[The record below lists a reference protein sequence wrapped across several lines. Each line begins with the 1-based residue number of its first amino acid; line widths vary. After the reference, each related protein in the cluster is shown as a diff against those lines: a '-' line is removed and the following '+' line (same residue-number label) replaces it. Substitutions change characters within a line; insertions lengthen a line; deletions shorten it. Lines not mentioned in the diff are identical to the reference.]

1 MENYVD
7 ILIKRAE
14 IVRNWREYM
23 NSIVEAV
30 KSVLPDS
37 KIYVFGSVVKGES
50 TGGSDVDILVVSER
64 IPRENL
70 ERAWL
75 KVKIEELSN
84 LPPYHPFEFH
94 LANREEAEWYFKRI
108 KELIEY

>member
-14 IVRNWREYM
+14 MVRNWREYI

-64 IPRENL
+64 IPRNNL
-70 ERAWL
+70 ERAGL
-75 KVKIEELSN
+75 KIRIEELSN

-94 LANREEAEWYFKRI
+94 LADREEGEWYFKRI